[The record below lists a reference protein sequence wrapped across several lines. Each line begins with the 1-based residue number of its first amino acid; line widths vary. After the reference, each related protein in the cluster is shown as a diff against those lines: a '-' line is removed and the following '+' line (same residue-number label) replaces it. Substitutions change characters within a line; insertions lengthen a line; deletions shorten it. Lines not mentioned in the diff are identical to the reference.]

1 VDKTSAIPKPVP
13 RNARSRQQKLQ
24 ILGVFCGLAA
34 AVWLAAAE
42 APSKLVT
49 ASVSPFVIS
58 FMMVLGAFVSR
69 WSLPALIRGTSDVLV
84 DTRKVPHLIVWGVM
98 AGCLWAVGNT
108 LSILAVRDVGLSIA
122 FPLWNCNSLIGI
134 FWGIVLFREL
144 RRAPWSRKA
153 AVVVGAIVISAGAIV
168 LSLASG
174 AQSSSTN
181 PTRGLWSAI
190 GAGVVWGSMYIPYRK
205 AYVTGMNPLTFL
217 TYFTV
222 GELGTMTA
230 ISVAFLGGVGPFWH
244 ELVINEHIL
253 FWPFLGGLMWVVGDL
268 FQNYATK
275 YVGISR
281 GIPLSNTNQIWG
293 LLWAILV
300 FGELQGQGTGVYLK
314 VIGGSV
320 LMAIGAAAV
329 ALSSATGS
337 EYESWKEA
345 SQRETDRYGIDP
357 EYVSNRVEGIESPG
371 SEGPRRTWFDGLIVA
386 LAILGFVALGFLAR
400 VPAIEIHWT
409 WLTSLVAVMVAV
421 LIGVGIALARITKFN

>member
-1 VDKTSAIPKPVP
+1 VDKPSAIPKPVLSIE
-13 RNARSRQQKLQ
+13 RSRQQKLQ

-153 AVVVGAIVISAGAIV
+153 AVIVGAIVICGGAIV

-174 AQSSSTN
+174 AHGASTN

-345 SQRETDRYGIDP
+345 SQRETDRYGIDA

-371 SEGPRRTWFDGLIVA
+371 SEGPRRTWLDGLIVTA
-386 LAILGFVALGFLAR
+386 AVLGFVALGYLAH

-409 WLTSLVAVMVAV
+409 WLTGLAAIMVAV
-421 LIGVGIALARITKFN
+421 LIAVGVALARITKFN

>member
-1 VDKTSAIPKPVP
+1 VDKTSAIPKPVA
-13 RNARSRQQKLQ
+13 RVARSRQQKLQ

-153 AVVVGAIVISAGAIV
+153 AVVVGAIIISAGAIV

-421 LIGVGIALARITKFN
+421 LVGVGIALARITKFN

>member
-1 VDKTSAIPKPVP
+1 VDKTSAIPKPVA
-13 RNARSRQQKLQ
+13 RVARSRQQKLQ

-300 FGELQGQGTGVYLK
+300 FGELQGQGTGVYFK

>member
-1 VDKTSAIPKPVP
+1 MDKTSAIPKPVP

>member
-1 VDKTSAIPKPVP
+1 
-13 RNARSRQQKLQ
+13 
-24 ILGVFCGLAA
+24 
-34 AVWLAAAE
+34 
-42 APSKLVT
+42 
-49 ASVSPFVIS
+49 
-58 FMMVLGAFVSR
+58 
-69 WSLPALIRGTSDVLV
+69 
-84 DTRKVPHLIVWGVM
+84 
-98 AGCLWAVGNT
+98 
-108 LSILAVRDVGLSIA
+108 
-122 FPLWNCNSLIGI
+122 
-134 FWGIVLFREL
+134 L

-181 PTRGLWSAI
+181 PTRGLLSAI

>member
-1 VDKTSAIPKPVP
+1 MDKTSAIPKPVARVP
-13 RNARSRQQKLQ
+13 RSRQQKLQ

>member
-1 VDKTSAIPKPVP
+1 VDKTSAIPKPVA
-13 RNARSRQQKLQ
+13 RVARSRQQKLQ

-181 PTRGLWSAI
+181 PTRGLLSAI

-300 FGELQGQGTGVYLK
+300 FGELQGQGTGVYFK

>member
-1 VDKTSAIPKPVP
+1 VDKTSAIPKPVA
-13 RNARSRQQKLQ
+13 RVARSRQQKLQ

-153 AVVVGAIVISAGAIV
+153 AVVVGAIIISAGAIV

-371 SEGPRRTWFDGLIVA
+371 SEGPRRTWFDGLIVT

>member
-1 VDKTSAIPKPVP
+1 MDKTSAIPKPVARVP
-13 RNARSRQQKLQ
+13 RSRQQKLQ

-153 AVVVGAIVISAGAIV
+153 AVVVGAIIISAGAIV

-371 SEGPRRTWFDGLIVA
+371 SEGPRRTWFDGLIVT

>member
-1 VDKTSAIPKPVP
+1 
-13 RNARSRQQKLQ
+13 
-24 ILGVFCGLAA
+24 
-34 AVWLAAAE
+34 
-42 APSKLVT
+42 
-49 ASVSPFVIS
+49 
-58 FMMVLGAFVSR
+58 
-69 WSLPALIRGTSDVLV
+69 
-84 DTRKVPHLIVWGVM
+84 M

-134 FWGIVLFREL
+134 FWGIVLCREL

-181 PTRGLWSAI
+181 PTRGLWLGHRRWRRLGIDVHSLSQ
-190 GAGVVWGSMYIPYRK
+190 GVCHEI
-205 AYVTGMNPLTFL
+205 NPLTFL

-293 LLWAILV
+293 L
-300 FGELQGQGTGVYLK
+300 
-314 VIGGSV
+314 
-320 LMAIGAAAV
+320 
-329 ALSSATGS
+329 
-337 EYESWKEA
+337 
-345 SQRETDRYGIDP
+345 
-357 EYVSNRVEGIESPG
+357 
-371 SEGPRRTWFDGLIVA
+371 
-386 LAILGFVALGFLAR
+386 
-400 VPAIEIHWT
+400 
-409 WLTSLVAVMVAV
+409 
-421 LIGVGIALARITKFN
+421 

>member
-1 VDKTSAIPKPVP
+1 MDKTSAIPKPVARVP
-13 RNARSRQQKLQ
+13 RSRQQKLQ

-181 PTRGLWSAI
+181 PTRGLLSAI

-300 FGELQGQGTGVYLK
+300 FGELQGQGTGVYFK

-386 LAILGFVALGFLAR
+386 VAILGFVALGFLAR
-400 VPAIEIHWT
+400 VPAIQIHWT

-421 LIGVGIALARITKFN
+421 LTGVGIALARITKFN